1 MQYRI
6 ASFDQLIDAARVG
19 EIAADPRNTCARFA
33 ARARQRVD
41 RVTGTNEV
49 FE

>member
-6 ASFDQLIDAARVG
+6 TPFDQLIDAASID
-19 EIAADPRNTCARFA
+19 EIATDPRNTCGRFA

-41 RVTGTNEV
+41 GVTGTNEV